1 MRPPILFLTV
11 AFGVGLWA
19 GLDPFVFP
27 GRALPGGSLWVVALP
42 VLAVAAWL
50 ARRAPLGAA
59 VGIMGVAGMLWGT
72 AAVREREVT
81 CNGRWTAG
89 VRARENAGEG
99 HTRAA
104 IVRLADPAPAQ
115 GGIVDAD
122 VLPGACAGSVQLRWP
137 EGTGARGG
145 TTWVVAGRWTGAGGG
160 GGGGGGGGVLVVRRT
175 RALDLVPHGRGALRD
190 ALAARSTELF
200 GTRAPIV
207 NALVFAPNARL
218 DSDIRERYVRSGLA
232 HLLSISGLH
241 VGFMAAW
248 LALIL
253 GKLHLAARARSGATA
268 VLLLGYLWVLGFPA
282 PAVRAG
288 AMLVLADVARLR
300 ERVVAPRG
308 VVALAALGV
317 LVQDPW
323 ALQSVGA
330 WLSIAGVGAVVW
342 AGRAFARA
350 PRLARLAAPALVAT
364 LVTAP
369 ISAFAFGTVAPIG
382 VLANLIAIPV
392 AGVAVPGLVMA
403 LALSWLGSGLA
414 HLIAAGAGLGLAL
427 LDLVAHG
434 AALVPGGHI
443 VMVAGWQAALLWAAV
458 AAAAWWL
465 WNSPRRPWL
474 MVARLAFCATVVVA
488 TSFRD
493 VVSLDACRCLTVHF
507 LDVGQGDAAALR
519 TPNGRWIVIDGG
531 PRTPERDAGRRVVV
545 PFLRGQGVGRVA
557 VVVATHG
564 DADHLGGLPAVVEA
578 FPPELV
584 LEPGEPLG
592 RPLYLEVLAG
602 GEASGARWHGARAG
616 DRVEVDSVVLEVLS
630 PDSLWLRLPLDVND
644 HGVVLRVRYGA
655 VRLLFQADAGLPV
668 EGWLAGKVGRV
679 DLLKVGHH
687 GSRTAT
693 SDEWLDEL
701 APREAVISVGRNN
714 HYGHPAP
721 EVLERLARHGV
732 TVFRTDRN
740 GTITFSTDGHGER
753 VRSHHD

>member
-27 GRALPGGSLWVVALP
+27 GAALWGVAVSLVA
-42 VLAVAAWL
+42 ASAWL
-50 ARRAPLGAA
+50 ARRVPLGAA
-59 VGIMGVAGMLWGT
+59 VGIMGVAGMLWGA
-72 AAVREREVT
+72 AAVREKEAMCT
-81 CNGRWTAG
+81 GRWTAG
-89 VRARENAGEG
+89 VSAREGY
-99 HTRAA
+99 TRAA
-104 IVRLADPAPAQ
+104 SVRLADPAPAQ
-115 GGIVDAD
+115 GAIVDAE
-122 VLPGACAGSVQLRWP
+122 VLPGTCGGPVRLRWP
-137 EGTGARGG
+137 EGRVARGG
-145 TTWVVAGRWTGAGGG
+145 TTWVVAGRWSSEGGRG
-160 GGGGGGGGVLVVRRT
+160 LLVVRRV
-175 RALDLVPHGRGALRD
+175 RALDPVPRGRGALRD
-190 ALAARSTELF
+190 ALAAKSVELF
-200 GTRAPIV
+200 GARAPIV

-218 DSDIRERYVRSGLA
+218 DSAIRERYVRSGLA

-241 VGFMAAW
+241 VGLIAAW
-248 LALIL
+248 LTLIL
-253 GKLHLAARARSGATA
+253 GKLHLTARARFGATA
-268 VLLLGYLWVLGFPA
+268 VILLGYLWLLGFPA
-282 PAVRAG
+282 PAVRSG

-300 ERVVAPRG
+300 QRAVAPRG

-317 LVQDPW
+317 LLQDAW

-330 WLSIAGVGAVVW
+330 WLSVAGVGAVVW
-342 AGRAFARA
+342 AGRAFGRA
-350 PRLARLAAPALVAT
+350 PRVARLAAPALAAT

-382 VLANLIAIPV
+382 VLANLIAIPL

-403 LALSWLGSGLA
+403 LALSWLASGLA

-427 LDLVAHG
+427 LDLVAQG
-434 AALVPGGHI
+434 AALVPGGHV
-443 VMVAGWQAALLWAAV
+443 VMVAGWQAALVWAAV

-465 WNSPRRPWL
+465 WHSPRRPWL
-474 MVARLAFCATVVVA
+474 IAARVAFVTTVLV
-488 TSFRD
+488 TTTFRD
-493 VVSLDACRCLTVHF
+493 VVSLDDCRCLTVHF

-531 PRTPERDAGRRVVV
+531 PRTPQGDAGRRVVV

-578 FPPELV
+578 FDPELV

-592 RPLYLEVLAG
+592 RPLYLEFLAG
-602 GEASGARWHGARAG
+602 VEASGARWHAARAG

-630 PDSLWLRLPLDVND
+630 PDSLWMRLPLDVND

-668 EGWLAGKVGRV
+668 EGRLAGTVGAV

-693 SDEWLDEL
+693 SDEWLEEL
-701 APREAVISVGRNN
+701 APRAAVISVGRNN

-732 TVFRTDRN
+732 TVFRTDRS
-740 GTITFSTDGHGER
+740 GTITFSTDGQGER

>member
-1 MRPPILFLTV
+1 MRPPILFLTI
-11 AFGVGLWA
+11 AFGAGLYA
-19 GLDPFVFP
+19 GLDLFAVR
-27 GRALPGGSLWVVALP
+27 GAWYVVVP
-42 VLAVAAWL
+42 VLGTALLL

-59 VGIMGVAGMLWGT
+59 LGVMGVAGLVWGM
-72 AAVREREVT
+72 AAGREREAT
-81 CNGRWTAG
+81 CAG
-89 VRARENAGEG
+89 SWSRERGAGSSK
-99 HTRAA
+99 AA
-104 IVRLADPAPAQ
+104 IVRLEDPVPAS

-122 VLPGACAGSVQLRWP
+122 VRPGTCGGSLRLRWP
-137 EGTGARGG
+137 EGSAVRGG
-145 TTWVVAGRWTGAGGG
+145 TTWVVAGRWSGVGEGAA
-160 GGGGGGGGVLVVRRT
+160 GGGGGGVLVVRRV
-175 RALDLVPHGRGALRD
+175 RVLDPVPRGRGALRD
-190 ALAARSTELF
+190 ALAAKSTELF
-200 GTRAPIV
+200 GARAPIV
-207 NALVFAPNARL
+207 NALVFAPNVRL

-241 VGFMAAW
+241 VGFIAAW
-248 LALIL
+248 LALLL
-253 GKLHLAARARSGATA
+253 GKLHLAARARFGATA
-268 VLLLGYLWVLGFPA
+268 VLLLGYLWLLGFPA

-288 AMLVLADVARLR
+288 AMLMLADVARLR

-308 VVALAALGV
+308 VVSIAALGV
-317 LVQDPW
+317 LIQDAW
-323 ALQSVGA
+323 ALHSVGA
-330 WLSIAGVGAVVW
+330 WLSVAGVGAVVW
-342 AGRAFARA
+342 AGRAVAQA
-350 PRLARLAAPALVAT
+350 PRGVRLAAPALAAT

-382 VLANLIAIPV
+382 VLANLIAIPL
-392 AGVAVPGLVMA
+392 AGVAVPGLVIA
-403 LALSWLGSGLA
+403 LMLSWLASGPA

-427 LDLVAHG
+427 LDLVARG
-434 AALVPGGHI
+434 AAGVPGGHV
-443 VMVAGWQAALLWAAV
+443 VMVAGWQAALMWAAV

-465 WNSPRRPWL
+465 WNAPRRRWL
-474 MVARLAFCATVVVA
+474 IAARVAFVTTVFIAT
-488 TSFRD
+488 TFRD

-578 FPPELV
+578 FDPELV

-592 RPLYLEVLAG
+592 RPLYLEFLAG
-602 GEASGARWHGARAG
+602 VEASGARWHAARAG
-616 DRVEVDSVVLEVLS
+616 DRIEVDGVVLEVLS
-630 PDSLWLRLPLDVND
+630 PDSLWLRLPLEVNE

-668 EGWLAGKVGRV
+668 EGRLAGTVGRV
-679 DLLKVGHH
+679 EVLKVGHH
-687 GSRTAT
+687 GSKTAT
-693 SDEWLDEL
+693 SDAWLDEL

-732 TVFRTDRN
+732 TVLRTDRS
-740 GTITFSTDGHGER
+740 GTITLSTDGHGER

>member
-11 AFGVGLWA
+11 AWGVGLWA

-27 GRALPGGSLWVVALP
+27 GAALWGVAVSLVA
-42 VLAVAAWL
+42 VSAWL

-59 VGIMGVAGMLWGT
+59 VGIMGVAGMLWGA
-72 AAVREREVT
+72 AAVREKAAT
-81 CNGRWTAG
+81 CTGRWTAG
-89 VRARENAGEG
+89 VTAREGYA
-99 HTRAA
+99 RAA

-115 GGIVDAD
+115 GGIVDAE
-122 VLPGACAGSVQLRWP
+122 VLPGTCGGPVRLRWP
-137 EGTGARGG
+137 EGRVARGG
-145 TTWVVAGRWTGAGGG
+145 TTWVVAGRWSSEGGRG
-160 GGGGGGGGVLVVRRT
+160 LLVVRRV
-175 RALDLVPHGRGALRD
+175 RALDPVPRGRGALRD
-190 ALAARSTELF
+190 ALAAKSVELF
-200 GTRAPIV
+200 GARAPIV

-241 VGFMAAW
+241 VGFVAAW
-248 LALIL
+248 LTLIL
-253 GKLHLAARARSGATA
+253 GKLHLTARVRFGATA
-268 VLLLGYLWVLGFPA
+268 VVLLGYLWLLGFPA
-282 PAVRAG
+282 PAVRSG

-300 ERVVAPRG
+300 ERAVAPRG

-317 LVQDPW
+317 LLQDAW

-330 WLSIAGVGAVVW
+330 WLSVAGVGAVVW
-342 AGRAFARA
+342 AGRAFGRA
-350 PRLARLAAPALVAT
+350 PWLARLAAPALAAT

-382 VLANLIAIPV
+382 VLANLIAIPL

-403 LALSWLGSGLA
+403 LALSWLASGLA

-427 LDLVAHG
+427 LDLVAQG
-434 AALVPGGHI
+434 AALVPGGHV
-443 VMVAGWQAALLWAAV
+443 VMVAGWTAALVWAAV
-458 AAAAWWL
+458 AGAAWWL
-465 WNSPRRPWL
+465 WTSPRRPWL
-474 MVARLAFCATVVVA
+474 IAARVAFVTTVFVA
-488 TSFRD
+488 TTFRD

-578 FPPELV
+578 FDPELV

-592 RPLYLEVLAG
+592 RPLYLEFLAG
-602 GEASGARWHGARAG
+602 VEASGARWHAARAG
-616 DRVEVDSVVLEVLS
+616 DRIEVDGVVLEVLS
-630 PDSLWLRLPLDVND
+630 PDSLWMRLPLDVND
-644 HGVVLRVRYGA
+644 HGVVLRVRYGG

-668 EGWLAGKVGRV
+668 EGRLAGTVGAV

-732 TVFRTDRN
+732 TVFRTDRS
-740 GTITFSTDGHGER
+740 GTITFSTDGQGER

>member
-19 GLDPFVFP
+19 GLDPFVSP
-27 GRALPGGSLWVVALP
+27 GRALPGGALWVVALP
-42 VLAVAAWL
+42 VVALAAWL
-50 ARRAPLGAA
+50 ARCAPLGAA
-59 VGIMGVAGMLWGT
+59 VGIMGVAGMLWGA
-72 AAVREREVT
+72 AAVREKEAT

-89 VRARENAGEG
+89 VTARESAGEG

-104 IVRLADPAPAQ
+104 IVRLVDPAPAS
-115 GGIVDAD
+115 GGIVDAE
-122 VLPGACAGSVQLRWP
+122 VVGGTCGGSVRLRWP
-137 EGTGARGG
+137 QGRVARGG
-145 TTWVVAGRWTGAGGG
+145 TMWVVAGRWSSEAGRGL
-160 GGGGGGGGVLVVRRT
+160 LVVRRV
-175 RALDLVPHGRGALRD
+175 RALDPVPRGRGALRD
-190 ALAARSTELF
+190 ALAAKSVELF
-200 GTRAPIV
+200 GARAPIV

-241 VGFMAAW
+241 VGFIAAW
-248 LALIL
+248 LTLIL
-253 GKLHLAARARSGATA
+253 GKLHLTARARFGATA
-268 VLLLGYLWVLGFPA
+268 VILLGYLWLLGFPA
-282 PAVRAG
+282 PAVRSG

-300 ERVVAPRG
+300 QRAVAPRG

-317 LVQDPW
+317 LLQDAW

-330 WLSIAGVGAVVW
+330 WLSVAGVGAVVW
-342 AGRAFARA
+342 AGRAFGRA
-350 PRLARLAAPALVAT
+350 PRLARLAAPALAAT

-382 VLANLIAIPV
+382 VLANLIAIPL

-403 LALSWLGSGLA
+403 LALSWLASGLA

-427 LDLVAHG
+427 LDLVAQG
-434 AALVPGGHI
+434 AALVPGGHV
-443 VMVAGWQAALLWAAV
+443 VMVAGWTAALVWAAV
-458 AAAAWWL
+458 AGAAWWL

-474 MVARLAFCATVVVA
+474 MAARLAFCATVFVA

-493 VVSLDACRCLTVHF
+493 VVSLDSCRCLTVHF

-564 DADHLGGLPAVVEA
+564 DADHLGGLPAVVDA
-578 FPPELV
+578 FDPELV

-592 RPLYLEVLAG
+592 RPLYLEFLAG
-602 GEASGARWHGARAG
+602 VEASGARWHAARAG
-616 DRVEVDSVVLEVLS
+616 DRIEVDGVVLEVLS
-630 PDSLWLRLPLDVND
+630 PDSLWMRLPLDVND
-644 HGVVLRVRYGA
+644 HGVVLRVRYGG

-668 EGWLAGKVGRV
+668 EGRLAGTVGPV

-701 APREAVISVGRNN
+701 APRGAVISVGRNN

-732 TVFRTDRN
+732 TVFRTDRS
-740 GTITFSTDGHGER
+740 GTITFSTDGQGER

>member
-27 GRALPGGSLWVVALP
+27 GAALW
-42 VLAVAAWL
+42 AVAVPLVAASAWL
-50 ARRAPLGAA
+50 ATRAPLGAA
-59 VGIMGVAGMLWGT
+59 VGIMGVAGLLWGT
-72 AAVREREVT
+72 AAVREREAT
-81 CNGRWTAG
+81 CAG
-89 VRARENAGEG
+89 AWSREQGAGSSK
-99 HTRAA
+99 AA
-104 IVRLADPAPAQ
+104 TVRLADPAPAS
-115 GGIVDAD
+115 GGIAEAE
-122 VLPGACAGSVQLRWP
+122 VLGGACGGSVRLRWP
-137 EGTGARGG
+137 EDHAARGG
-145 TTWVVAGRWTGAGGG
+145 TTWVVAGKWTGS
-160 GGGGGGGGVLVVRRT
+160 VLVVRRT

-207 NALVFAPNARL
+207 NALVFAPNASL

-253 GKLHLAARARSGATA
+253 GKLRLAARARFGATA
-268 VLLLGYLWVLGFPA
+268 VLLLGYLWLLGFPA

-300 ERVVAPRG
+300 QR

-330 WLSIAGVGAVVW
+330 WLSVAGVGAVVW

-382 VLANLIAIPV
+382 VLANLIAIPL
-392 AGVAVPGLVMA
+392 AGVAVPGLVIA

-443 VMVAGWQAALLWAAV
+443 VMVAGWQAAL
-458 AAAAWWL
+458 
-465 WNSPRRPWL
+465 
-474 MVARLAFCATVVVA
+474 F
-488 TSFRD
+488 
-493 VVSLDACRCLTVHF
+493 
-507 LDVGQGDAAALR
+507 
-519 TPNGRWIVIDGG
+519 
-531 PRTPERDAGRRVVV
+531 
-545 PFLRGQGVGRVA
+545 
-557 VVVATHG
+557 
-564 DADHLGGLPAVVEA
+564 GL
-578 FPPELV
+578 
-584 LEPGEPLG
+584 
-592 RPLYLEVLAG
+592 
-602 GEASGARWHGARAG
+602 
-616 DRVEVDSVVLEVLS
+616 
-630 PDSLWLRLPLDVND
+630 
-644 HGVVLRVRYGA
+644 
-655 VRLLFQADAGLPV
+655 
-668 EGWLAGKVGRV
+668 
-679 DLLKVGHH
+679 
-687 GSRTAT
+687 
-693 SDEWLDEL
+693 
-701 APREAVISVGRNN
+701 
-714 HYGHPAP
+714 
-721 EVLERLARHGV
+721 
-732 TVFRTDRN
+732 
-740 GTITFSTDGHGER
+740 
-753 VRSHHD
+753 

>member
-19 GLDPFVFP
+19 GLDSFVFP
-27 GRALPGGSLWVVALP
+27 GRASPGGALWVVALP
-42 VLAVAAWL
+42 VVALAAWL

-59 VGIMGVAGMLWGT
+59 LGTMGVAGMLWGA
-72 AAVREREVT
+72 AAVREKEAT
-81 CNGRWTAG
+81 CTGRWMAG
-89 VRARENAGEG
+89 VTAREGY
-99 HTRAA
+99 TRAA
-104 IVRLADPAPAQ
+104 IVRLADPAPVQ
-115 GGIVDAD
+115 GGIVDAE
-122 VLPGACAGSVQLRWP
+122 VIPGACAGSVRLRWP

-145 TTWVVAGRWTGAGGG
+145 TTWVVAGKWSGL
-160 GGGGGGGGVLVVRRT
+160 LVVRRV
-175 RALDLVPHGRGALRD
+175 RALDLVPRGRGSLRD

-200 GTRAPIV
+200 GAQAPIV

-241 VGFMAAW
+241 VGFIAAW

-253 GKLHLAARARSGATA
+253 GKLRLTARARFGATA
-268 VLLLGYLWVLGFPA
+268 VILLGYLWLLGFPA
-282 PAVRAG
+282 PAVRSG
-288 AMLVLADVARLR
+288 AMLLLADVARLR
-300 ERVVAPRG
+300 QRVVAPRG
-308 VVALAALGV
+308 VVALAALSM
-317 LVQDPW
+317 LLQDAW

-330 WLSIAGVGAVVW
+330 WLSVAGVGAVIW
-342 AGRAFARA
+342 ADRAFARA
-350 PRLARLAAPALVAT
+350 PRVARLAAPALAAT

-369 ISAFAFGTVAPIG
+369 ISALAFGTVAPIG
-382 VLANLIAIPV
+382 VLANLIAIPL

-403 LALSWLGSGLA
+403 LGLSWLGSGLA

-427 LDLVAHG
+427 LDLVARG
-434 AALVPGGHI
+434 AALVPGGHV
-443 VMVAGWQAALLWAAV
+443 VMVAGWQAALLWTAV
-458 AAAAWWL
+458 AAVAWWL

-474 MVARLAFCATVVVA
+474 IAARVALVTTVLVA

-493 VVSLDACRCLTVHF
+493 LISLDACRCLSVHF

-531 PRTPERDAGRRVVV
+531 PRTPAGDAGRRVVV
-545 PFLRGQGVGRVA
+545 PFLRSQGAGRVA
-557 VVVATHG
+557 VMVATHG

-578 FPPELV
+578 FDPELV

-592 RPLYLEVLAG
+592 RPLYLEFLAG
-602 GEASGARWHGARAG
+602 VEASGARWHAARAG
-616 DRVEVDSVVLEVLS
+616 DRIELDGVALEVLS
-630 PDSLWLRLPLDVND
+630 PDSLWMRLPLDVND
-644 HGVVLRVRYGA
+644 HGVVLRVRYGG

-668 EGWLAGKVGRV
+668 EGRLAGTVGKV

-714 HYGHPAP
+714 NYGHPAP
-721 EVLERLARHGV
+721 DVLERLARHGI
-732 TVFRTDRN
+732 TVFRTDRS
-740 GTITFSTDGHGER
+740 GTITFSTDGQGER

>member
-1 MRPPILFLTV
+1 MRPPILYLTV
-11 AFGVGLWA
+11 AFGVGLGA
-19 GLDPFVFP
+19 GLDPVVFP
-27 GRALPGGSLWVVALP
+27 GAVLWGVVLPLIAAAAC
-42 VLAVAAWL
+42 LAV
-50 ARRAPLGAA
+50 RAPLGAA
-59 VGIMGVAGMLWGT
+59 VGIMGVAGLLWGT
-72 AAVREREVT
+72 AAVREREAT
-81 CNGRWTAG
+81 CSGRWTAG
-89 VRARENAGEG
+89 VTAREGC
-99 HTRAA
+99 TRAA

-115 GGIVDAD
+115 GGIVDAEM
-122 VLPGACAGSVQLRWP
+122 VAGACGGSVRLRWP
-137 EGTGARGG
+137 EGTPARGG
-145 TTWVVAGRWTGAGGG
+145 TTWVVAGRWTG
-160 GGGGGGGGVLVVRRT
+160 GVLVVRRT
-175 RALDLVPHGRGALRD
+175 
-190 ALAARSTELF
+190 
-200 GTRAPIV
+200 
-207 NALVFAPNARL
+207 
-218 DSDIRERYVRSGLA
+218 RERYVRSGLA

-253 GKLHLAARARSGATA
+253 GKLRLAARARFGATA
-268 VLLLGYLWVLGFPA
+268 VLLLGYLWLLGFPA

-288 AMLVLADVARLR
+288 AMLALADVARLR
-300 ERVVAPRG
+300 QRVVAPRG

-330 WLSIAGVGAVVW
+330 WLSVAGVGAVVW

-382 VLANLIAIPV
+382 VLANLVAIPL

-434 AALVPGGHI
+434 AAPVPGGHV
-443 VMVAGWQAALLWAAV
+443 VMVAGWQAGLLWTAV

-474 MVARLAFCATVVVA
+474 MAARLAFCATLVVA

-545 PFLRGQGVGRVA
+545 PFLRDQGVGRVA

-592 RPLYLEVLAG
+592 RPLYLEFLAG
-602 GEASGARWHGARAG
+602 VEASGARWHGARAG

-668 EGWLAGKVGRV
+668 EGRLAGKVGRV

-721 EVLERLARHGV
+721 EVLERLARHGI
-732 TVFRTDRN
+732 TVFRTDRS

>member
-1 MRPPILFLTV
+1 MRPPILFLAV

-27 GRALPGGSLWVVALP
+27 GAALWGVAVSLVATSG
-42 VLAVAAWL
+42 WL
-50 ARRAPLGAA
+50 AARAPLGAA
-59 VGIMGVAGMLWGT
+59 VGIMGVAGMLWGA
-72 AAVREREVT
+72 AAVRERDAT
-81 CNGRWTAG
+81 CTGRWAAG
-89 VRARENAGEG
+89 GRAGEG
-99 HTRAA
+99 HTRAV
-104 IVRLADPAPAQ
+104 IVRLADPAPAR
-115 GGIVDAD
+115 GGIVDAE
-122 VLPGACAGSVQLRWP
+122 VLPGTCGGSVRLRWP
-137 EGTGARGG
+137 EDHAARGG
-145 TTWVVAGRWTGAGGG
+145 TTWVVAGKWSGLDRGGDMG
-160 GGGGGGGGVLVVRRT
+160 LLVVRRM
-175 RALDLVPHGRGALRD
+175 RVLDPVPRGRGALRD
-190 ALAARSTELF
+190 ALAAKSTELF
-200 GTRAPIV
+200 GARAPIV

-241 VGFMAAW
+241 VGFIAAW

-253 GKLHLAARARSGATA
+253 RKFPLAPPARFGATA
-268 VLLLGYLWVLGFPA
+268 VLLLGYLWLLGFPA

-288 AMLVLADVARLR
+288 AMLVLVEVARLR

-308 VVALAALGV
+308 VVALAALAV
-317 LVQDPW
+317 LVQDAW
-323 ALQSVGA
+323 ALESVGA
-330 WLSIAGVGAVVW
+330 WLSVAGVGAVVW

-350 PRLARLAAPALVAT
+350 PRLARLAAPALAAT

-369 ISAFAFGTVAPIG
+369 ISALAFGTVAPIG
-382 VLANLIAIPV
+382 VLANLIAIPL

-403 LALSWLGSGLA
+403 LVLSWLASGPA

-427 LDLVAHG
+427 LDLVARG
-434 AALVPGGHI
+434 AALVPGGHV
-443 VMVAGWQAALLWAAV
+443 VMVAGWRAALVWAAV
-458 AAAAWWL
+458 AVAAWWL

-474 MVARLAFCATVVVA
+474 IAARVAFVSTVFV
-488 TSFRD
+488 TTTFRD
-493 VVSLDACRCLTVHF
+493 VISLDDCRCLTVHF

-557 VVVATHG
+557 VLVATHG

-578 FPPELV
+578 FDPELV

-592 RPLYLEVLAG
+592 RPLYLEFLAG
-602 GEASGARWHGARAG
+602 VEASGARWHPARAG
-616 DRVEVDSVVLEVLS
+616 DRVEVDGVVLEVLS
-630 PDSLWLRLPLDVND
+630 PDSLWLRLPLDVNE

-668 EGWLAGKVGRV
+668 ESRLVGTVGRV

-687 GSRTAT
+687 GSRSAT

-701 APREAVISVGRNN
+701 EPRTAVISVGRHNN
-714 HYGHPAP
+714 YGHPAP
-721 EVLERLARHGV
+721 DVLARLARHGV
-732 TVFRTDRN
+732 TVFRTDQS

-753 VRSHHD
+753 IRSHHD

>member
-1 MRPPILFLTV
+1 MRPPILFLAV

-19 GLDPFVFP
+19 GLDPFVFS
-27 GRALPGGSLWVVALP
+27 GAALWGVAVSLVATSG
-42 VLAVAAWL
+42 WL
-50 ARRAPLGAA
+50 AARAPLGGA

-72 AAVREREVT
+72 AAVRERDAT
-81 CNGRWTAG
+81 CTGRWAAG
-89 VRARENAGEG
+89 GRAGEG
-99 HTRAA
+99 HTRAVIA
-104 IVRLADPAPAQ
+104 RLADPAPAQ
-115 GGIVDAD
+115 GGIVDAE
-122 VLPGACAGSVQLRWP
+122 VLPGTCGGSVRLRWP
-137 EGTGARGG
+137 EDHAARGG
-145 TTWVVAGRWTGAGGG
+145 TTWAVAGKWS
-160 GGGGGGGGVLVVRRT
+160 GVLLVVRRM
-175 RALDLVPHGRGALRD
+175 RVLDPVPRGRGALRD
-190 ALAARSTELF
+190 ALAAKSTELF
-200 GTRAPIV
+200 GARAPIV

-241 VGFMAAW
+241 VGFIAAW
-248 LALIL
+248 LTLIL
-253 GKLHLAARARSGATA
+253 SKLHLAARARFGATA
-268 VLLLGYLWVLGFPA
+268 VLLLGYLWLLGFPA

-330 WLSIAGVGAVVW
+330 WLS
-342 AGRAFARA
+342 
-350 PRLARLAAPALVAT
+350 
-364 LVTAP
+364 
-369 ISAFAFGTVAPIG
+369 
-382 VLANLIAIPV
+382 V

-474 MVARLAFCATVVVA
+474 MAARLAFCATVVVA

-545 PFLRGQGVGRVA
+545 PFLRDQGVGRVA

-592 RPLYLEVLAG
+592 RPLYLEFLAG
-602 GEASGARWHGARAG
+602 VEASGARWHGARAG

-668 EGWLAGKVGRV
+668 EGRLAGRVGRV

-721 EVLERLARHGV
+721 EVLERLARHGI
-732 TVFRTDRN
+732 TVFRTDRS